1 MPNLKTLFSKLK
13 TKLKPVATHS
23 AETDSP
29 SFWRRLLAWRPNNL
43 VILGVGSTLI
53 TLLVVIVS
61 LKLYHD
67 SGDIYLDRSRPG
79 FMPEETE
86 VSQKTDNSDYNFS
99 DFGSLKS
106 TDLDE
111 LLEHLKTELDHLNDF
126 SSEPFSPAPLSDE
139 ALGL

>member
-1 MPNLKTLFSKLK
+1 MPNLKTLFAKLK
-13 TKLKPVATHS
+13 TKLKPVTAPA
-23 AETDSP
+23 AESDSP
-29 SFWRRLLAWRPNNL
+29 NLWQRLLAWRPNNL
-43 VILGVGSTLI
+43 VILGIGSTLI

-86 VSQKTDNSDYNFS
+86 VNQKTADSDYDFS
-99 DFGSLKS
+99 DFGSLKAA
-106 TDLDE
+106 DIDE
-111 LLEHLKTELDHLNDF
+111 LLEHLKIELDHLNDF

-139 ALGL
+139 TLGL